1 MDIYTNPPPSTY
13 VTSITKFFM
22 MPTDSGGIPAVA
34 VTKKNSVYITNTYTI
49 LIILLFM
56 NAWNLILA
64 LIMAL
69 WPTRGDP
76 NRQTALVALWNS
88 GESMNATMLMASYC
102 MRTMSFMIWGK
113 PEKLKKHDLDTAAKG
128 YQSDQAAASQGP
140 GAESKEITAM
150 AGSGSHDLEKQG
162 LLGWTQADRSS
173 DSGGKYGVSNLLW
186 GLLFAFIAFG
196 ISVGNIFAGIFVPV
210 QLSMGNVVSPATDV
224 IFYPDIAHYT
234 KQNDGGA
241 ALAKLDSLKAPSA
254 LRSLGSIEATDVTV
268 RERVYL
274 YKTLP
279 PKGVEPNLWA
289 GLDYNY
295 NVTGVDMGL
304 QSDPKLTLKVKG
316 SCFTDYTWLANSTDQ
331 EDTYTLFGGSDTHV
345 VKRDNGLGVPP
356 IVSFFLPKDPD
367 AQSSN
372 SSYAMIIETNGR
384 YSYTSGQDPWYATN
398 VSDPGSPIAYQVAP
412 KRPVL
417 SCWEDR
423 KWSLNG
429 KEVQALQLN
438 TLPGLKLHKLWA
450 GNVFPLEFALPRV
463 VSLGKAAGTSALRSS
478 SYAVAPNYVLDAGAS
493 TILDDLERLVLG
505 SWVSSRNV
513 LTDTTTYNRGN
524 IPNVLEGGKGSV
536 EDSVAQFVLQS
547 GDVITLSVRILIS
560 IPSVLL
566 FLYIVQKILFCVLR
580 RSHLGQKPIFEE
592 EKRGPRKKKN
602 VSNEE
607 KNAIALMATQLFRA
621 LSKKLHPS
629 WDWQHEDSDIPF
641 VYPYDESERT
651 GLTSELE
658 PDTKPAPKVEERS
671 ASADGI

>member
-56 NAWNLILA
+56 NAWNLVLA

-102 MRTMSFMIWGK
+102 IRTMSFMFWGK
-113 PEKLKKHDLDTAAKG
+113 PKKLRMHAPDTAAKED
-128 YQSDQAAASQGP
+128 QSDQAAAGQCP
-140 GAESKEITAM
+140 RADLKEITAM
-150 AGSGSHDLEKQG
+150 AGSGSHDVEKQG
-162 LLGWTQADRSS
+162 LLGWAQADRSS
-173 DSGGKYGVSNLLW
+173 DSGGKYGLSNLLW
-186 GLLFAFIAFG
+186 GLLFVFIAFG

-224 IFYPDIAHYT
+224 IFYPDIKHFT
-234 KQNDGGA
+234 RTDDGGA
-241 ALAKLDSLKAPSA
+241 AVAKLDSLKAPSA

-268 RERVYL
+268 RKRVEL
-274 YKTLP
+274 KQI
-279 PKGVEPNLWA
+279 PKPAGLTANLWA
-289 GLDYNY
+289 GLEYSY

-316 SCFTDYTWLANSTDQ
+316 SCFTDYTWLASSTDQ
-331 EDTYTLFGGSDTHV
+331 VDTYKLFGGSDTHNV
-345 VKRDNGLGVPP
+345 TRDTGLGRPP
-356 IVSFFLPKDPD
+356 MVSFFLPANLDG
-367 AQSSN
+367 SN
-372 SSYAMIIETNGR
+372 ISYAMIIETAGR

-398 VSDPGSPIAYQVAP
+398 VSDPNSPIAYQVAMG
-412 KRPVL
+412 RPVL
-417 SCWEDR
+417 SCWEDK
-423 KWSLNG
+423 KWNLNG
-429 KEVQALQLN
+429 KEVERSDLR

-450 GNVFPLEFALPRV
+450 ELVLPLEFAPPRV

-478 SYAVAPNYVLDAGAS
+478 SYAVAPNYILDAGAS

-513 LTDTTTYNRGN
+513 LTDTTTYKHDN
-524 IPNVLEGGKGSV
+524 IPNALEGPKGSV
-536 EDSVAQFVLQS
+536 EDSIAQFVLQS
-547 GDVITLSVRILIS
+547 GDVVTLSVRILIS

-566 FLYIVQKILFCVLR
+566 FLYLVQKILFCVLR

-592 EKRGPRKKKN
+592 KDGFGKKKH
-602 VSNEE
+602 VSDEE

-621 LSKKLHPS
+621 LSQKLHPS
-629 WDWQHEDSDIPF
+629 WDWHHEDTDIPF
-641 VYPYDESERT
+641 VYPTKRT
-651 GLTSELE
+651 GTPSKPD
-658 PDTKPAPKVEERS
+658 PDTKPAPIVNERS
-671 ASADGI
+671 ASADEK